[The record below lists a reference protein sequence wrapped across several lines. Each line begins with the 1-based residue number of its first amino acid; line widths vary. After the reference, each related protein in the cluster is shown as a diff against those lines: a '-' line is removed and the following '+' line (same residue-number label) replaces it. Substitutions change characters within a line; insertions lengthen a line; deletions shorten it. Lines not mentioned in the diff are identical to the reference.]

1 MDGQAG
7 KERDLGGQ
15 RLDFQSVGGLQTLEK
30 NVIVSIE
37 KDDRTEKGNGYRGLG
52 NPYFSLGDFRKA
64 IEYHEKHLKIAIE
77 IGDRAGEG
85 RANGNLGAYFS
96 LDCFRKARRTSQ
108 WKSR

>member
-37 KDDRTEKGNGYRGLG
+37 KDD
-52 NPYFSLGDFRKA
+52 
-64 IEYHEKHLKIAIE
+64 
-77 IGDRAGEG
+77 
-85 RANGNLGAYFS
+85 
-96 LDCFRKARRTSQ
+96 
-108 WKSR
+108 